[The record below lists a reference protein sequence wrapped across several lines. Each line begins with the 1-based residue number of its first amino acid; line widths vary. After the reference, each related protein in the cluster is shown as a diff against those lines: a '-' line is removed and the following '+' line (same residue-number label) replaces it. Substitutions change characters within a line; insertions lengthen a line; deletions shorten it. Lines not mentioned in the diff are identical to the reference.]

1 MAKKQRTVS
10 DMASYCGEVPETLEN
25 HPFYGLTLDDDQKVL
40 RDAIWNKDKDIIFVN
55 AKAGTGK
62 SVVSVGTANL
72 LVQYGLYRKIIYV
85 CSPCNEHRTGFLPG
99 DITSKS
105 EVYYEPLYSAMQTL
119 GINPFTAIDDNSL
132 ISQKY
137 DGGGYIKPMTDVYL
151 RGCNLDNAIVICD
164 EMQNFTF
171 DICKKVLTRTCENAK
186 VICIGHDGQTDLLK
200 KEESGF
206 TKYIRHFARE
216 DNEHLDRVAICQL
229 THNHR
234 HWIAEWADELQI
246 TNEKR

>member
-1 MAKKQRTVS
+1 MARSKKAVEDIVYS
-10 DMASYCGEVPETLEN
+10 DPPETLQE
-25 HPFYGLTLDDDQKVL
+25 HPFYGLTLDDDQKAL
-40 RDAIWNKDKDIIFVN
+40 RDSIYNKNKDIVFVN

-62 SVVSVGTANL
+62 TVVSLGTANL
-72 LVQYGLYRKIIYV
+72 LVQYGLYKKIIYV
-85 CSPCNEHRTGFLPG
+85 CSPCNEHRVGFLPG
-99 DITSKS
+99 DITTKS

-137 DGGGYIKPMTDVYL
+137 DSGGYIKPMTDVYL
-151 RGCNLDNAIVICD
+151 RGCNLDDAIVICD

-171 DICKKVLTRTCENAK
+171 DICKKVLTRACKNTK

-200 KEESGF
+200 PEESGF
-206 TKYIRHFARE
+206 VKYIQHFASEQNTHR
-216 DNEHLDRVAICQL
+216 DKVAVCVL

-234 HWIAEWADELQI
+234 HWIAEWADEL
-246 TNEKR
+246 KPDG

>member
-1 MAKKQRTVS
+1 MAKTTKKSNIVS
-10 DMASYCGEVPETLEN
+10 YKDPPETLEEL
-25 HPFYGLTLDDDQKVL
+25 PFYGLELDEDQKAL
-40 RDAIWNKDKDIIFVN
+40 RDSIWDSNKDIIFVN

-72 LVQYGLYRKIIYV
+72 LVQYGRYNKIIYI

-99 DITSKS
+99 DLTTKS

-132 ISQKY
+132 VSQKY
-137 DGGGYIKPMTDVYL
+137 DGNGYIKPITDVYL
-151 RGCNLDNAIVICD
+151 RGCNLDNAVVICE

-171 DICKKVLTRTCENAK
+171 DICKKVLTRVCKNTK
-186 VICIGHDGQTDLLK
+186 VICIGHDGQMDLLK
-200 KEESGF
+200 REESGF
-206 TKYIRHFARE
+206 VKYINHFASKNDE
-216 DNEHLDRVAICQL
+216 RVAVCQL

-234 HWIAEWADELQI
+234 SWIAQWADEL
-246 TNEKR
+246 N